1 MPIKKMIDF
10 KEYIKTIFND
20 MTYDSSSI
28 IEPEAVLLINTL
40 LNNITRVFHETPD
53 KTKIVNTFYRLFG
66 NTNAG
71 NLIIAGAKRLAM
83 IFTFSDNLLFSIKE
97 LGYKNGEK
105 PRYYVFLSGI
115 IKFTAITILDVVL
128 RCNGVALDVTKDD
141 ILEVFNTH
149 TFIVVYF
156 SDDY

>member
-1 MPIKKMIDF
+1 MIDF

-40 LNNITRVFHETPD
+40 LNRITRVFHETPD

-71 NLIIAGAKRLAM
+71 NLIIAGAKKSAL
-83 IFTFSDNLLFSIKE
+83 IFTFSDNLLFSIRE
-97 LGYKNGEK
+97 LGYKNSDK
-105 PRYYVFLSGI
+105 AKYYVFLSGI
-115 IKFTAITILDVVL
+115 IKFTTITIFDGVL
-128 RCNGVALDVTKDD
+128 RGYGVAFDVTKDD